1 MRTDMG
7 SARPVKVK
15 RHTVAR
21 PKTNGHTP
29 VHDYNACKTD
39 VPAMLFFVLTFS
51 GILPALACS
60 AVIGAC
66 ETWGYWLALP
76 IFGIPAAVAWRAVTR

>member
-1 MRTDMG
+1 
-7 SARPVKVK
+7 
-15 RHTVAR
+15 
-21 PKTNGHTP
+21 
-29 VHDYNACKTD
+29 
-39 VPAMLFFVLTFS
+39 MLFFVLTFS